1 MHTLIND
8 ATGLVEQTVDVVGAV
23 VRPRHLDSI
32 PPELPHTLVPDG
44 YTLGPPGGE
53 VGDRWDGAAY
63 HPPLERLKAKLSRQV
78 DADAERVRERT
89 ITPGSGQAMTYTE
102 KAAQANAVLDLGAEA
117 VGAMT
122 PEEQIA
128 QFPLLAASVGI
139 EVETLFAAAE
149 LVVARQEAWAS
160 LGGAIERARLGGK
173 AAIALAQTEGAARQ
187 AYEAVTWP
195 T

>member
-8 ATGLVEQTVDVVGAV
+8 ATGLVEQTVNVVGAV
-23 VRPRHLDSI
+23 VRPRHLGSI

-78 DADAERVRERT
+78 DADAERERARHV
-89 ITPGSGQAMTYTE
+89 TPGSGQVMTYTE

-117 VGAMT
+117 DTLT

-139 EVETLFAAAE
+139 ETATLREAAE

-160 LGGAIERARLGGK
+160 LGGAIERARLAGK
-173 AAIALAQTEGAARQ
+173 AAIALAQTESAARQ